1 MEKAWK
7 EELEIR
13 LDRKGKLTRCKE
25 ALFEVGRVKYCG
37 AIVCI
42 TRLAGDNLSSA
53 VATWNREL
61 PLAIK
66 GKNLAQ
72 LRMLL
77 FSISRWRESIPA
89 PPKKLGTSRNDQ
101 RDRCSQ
107 SFPRNWKRYS
117 SFSGVA
123 TIASLPLKINY
134 SQFRKR
140 GGGKGADGGAW
151 TLGCCWRTVGE
162 GIGARG
168 SNKKI

>member
-1 MEKAWK
+1 MESRNVRGCFGIIIKWTSRTEKAWK

-53 VATWNREL
+53 VTWNREL

-72 LRMLL
+72 LRYECFFFPFLVDENQFQPPQKTWNISKRSARSVL
-77 FSISRWRESIPA
+77 AIFSEKLEKIFVFLESGNDSVA
-89 PPKKLGTSRNDQ
+89 PVEN
-101 RDRCSQ
+101 
-107 SFPRNWKRYS
+107 
-117 SFSGVA
+117 
-123 TIASLPLKINY
+123 
-134 SQFRKR
+134 
-140 GGGKGADGGAW
+140 
-151 TLGCCWRTVGE
+151 
-162 GIGARG
+162 
-168 SNKKI
+168 

>member
-1 MEKAWK
+1 M
-7 EELEIR
+7 EIR

-25 ALFEVGRVKYCG
+25 AVFEVGRVKYCG

-53 VATWNREL
+53 VATLIREL

-66 GKNLAQ
+66 GKNLGQ
-72 LRMLL
+72 LRYECFFFPFLVDENQ
-77 FSISRWRESIPA
+77 FQP

-117 SFSGVA
+117 SFSRVA

-134 SQFRKR
+134 SQFRKGGRKR
-140 GGGKGADGGAW
+140 GLMVEPG
-151 TLGCCWRTVGE
+151 L
-162 GIGARG
+162 
-168 SNKKI
+168 